1 MKKRRS
7 LYITLFF
14 SVVIA
19 LSSCF
24 HDHDMSI
31 SINDDD
37 DVYRMTATFERDQ
50 SGAVHRIINAHLHQ
64 HDMSFDQGSVDTNVR
79 LDDGTSFYIRTR
91 PGRLKIKFDR
101 SENTEESCKWLEE
114 MCEEIKEELA
124 RSDNDNY

>member
-7 LYITLFF
+7 LYFALFF

-19 LSSCF
+19 LGSCF

-37 DVYRMTATFERDQ
+37 DVYRMMATFERDQ
-50 SGAVHRIINAHLHQ
+50 SGSVHRIINAHLHQ
-64 HDMSFDQGSVDTNVR
+64 HDMSFDQGSVDTNVK